1 MRDVNAQEVT
11 SKKAKLS
18 FTSDSSAVSASV
30 PDAVSPLEIG
40 GVEESDMLVAGP
52 FGIDYATIITSGT
65 PICSTPDVKAPQT
78 QCNKCKKH
86 AKQRKAMK
94 KKVDRLEK
102 RVEKLKGK
110 LKVLKEVEVTFYKQY
125 ICMKIPKIS
134 M

>member
-1 MRDVNAQEVT
+1 MRDVNAQEVQ

-40 GVEESDMLVAGP
+40 GVEESHMPVAGP
-52 FGIDYATIITSGT
+52 SGIDYATITSGT